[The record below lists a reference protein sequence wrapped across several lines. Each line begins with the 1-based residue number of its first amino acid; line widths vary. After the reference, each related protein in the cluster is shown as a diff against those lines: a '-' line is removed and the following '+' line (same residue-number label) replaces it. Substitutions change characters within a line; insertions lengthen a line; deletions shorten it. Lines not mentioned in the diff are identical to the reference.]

1 MEANP
6 KLTDTL
12 AAEAVKE
19 GYLCF
24 IDTFDRVKICTDIN
38 SLTSF
43 TVEKGQ
49 EMSKNRVIRVLMQF
63 CNDTYE
69 HFSNY
74 FVGRVDNNDAGRD
87 LLKAW
92 IVGYLNE
99 MQANNGIRNFDAEDV
114 TVVAGTAIDAVVID
128 VAIQP
133 VDAIEKIYV
142 TVTVS
147 VENEG

>member
-1 MEANP
+1 M
-6 KLTDTL
+6 
-12 AAEAVKE
+12 
-19 GYLCF
+19 
-24 IDTFDRVKICTDIN
+24 
-38 SLTSF
+38 
-43 TVEKGQ
+43 
-49 EMSKNRVIRVLMQF
+49 
-63 CNDTYE
+63 
-69 HFSNY
+69 
-74 FVGRVDNNDAGRD
+74 
-87 LLKAW
+87 
-92 IVGYLNE
+92 NE

>member
-1 MEANP
+1 M
-6 KLTDTL
+6 
-12 AAEAVKE
+12 
-19 GYLCF
+19 
-24 IDTFDRVKICTDIN
+24 
-38 SLTSF
+38 
-43 TVEKGQ
+43 
-49 EMSKNRVIRVLMQF
+49 
-63 CNDTYE
+63 
-69 HFSNY
+69 
-74 FVGRVDNNDAGRD
+74 DNNDAGRD